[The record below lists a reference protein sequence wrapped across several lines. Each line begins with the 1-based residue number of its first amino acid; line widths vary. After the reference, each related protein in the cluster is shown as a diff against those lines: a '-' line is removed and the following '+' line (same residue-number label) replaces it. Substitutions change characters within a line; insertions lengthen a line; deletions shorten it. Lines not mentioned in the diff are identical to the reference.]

1 MASKAGVIGL
11 TRVWAPELG
20 RHNIR
25 VNAVAPGFI
34 ATEMTRKMPEKVLNN
49 MRDRTP
55 LQRMGRAEDIANAY
69 LWLASDAAAFVN
81 GAVINVDGGL
91 IPGT

>member
-11 TRVWAPELG
+11 TRVWARELG